1 MAKLTLTFDN
11 GPHPATTDA
20 VLLTLAERELP
31 ATFFVVGEQLRKPGG
46 RAAATR
52 ARDAGHWIGNHSL
65 THSIPLGDEQ
75 DPARAVEEIV
85 AAQDLLGDLAHADRL
100 FRPFGG
106 GGHLGPHLL
115 NRAAVDELAR
125 DAYTVVLWN
134 CVPRDWED
142 PIGWVDRALASIAE
156 QDWTVLVLH
165 DQPTRAM
172 EQLGQFLDR
181 ALEQGAE
188 PVQAFPDDCVPMR
201 RGQRQWA
208 FEHLVASA
216 P

>member
-1 MAKLTLTFDN
+1 VPKLTLTFDN
-11 GPHPATTDA
+11 GPHPATTDS
-20 VLLTLAERELP
+20 VLAALAERALP

-46 RAAATR
+46 RHAAQR
-52 ARDAGHWIGNHSL
+52 AHEAGHWVGNHSM
-65 THSIPLGDEQ
+65 THSVPLGEEPDS
-75 DPARAVEEIV
+75 ARAVEEIV
-85 AAQDLLGDLAHADRL
+85 AAEQLVGDLAHPDRL

-115 NRAAVDELAR
+115 SQAAVDRLVS

-142 PIGWVDRALASIAE
+142 TVGWVDRALAALAD

-172 EQLGQFLDR
+172 EHLPEFLDR
-181 ALEQGAE
+181 ALEQGADI
-188 PVQAFPDDCVPMR
+188 VQGFPDACVPLR
-201 RGQRQWA
+201 RGQRQWP
-208 FEHLVASA
+208 FEHLVA
-216 P
+216 

>member
-1 MAKLTLTFDN
+1 VTKLTLTFDN

-20 VLLTLAERELP
+20 VLAALAERGLP

-46 RAAATR
+46 RQAAVR
-52 ARDAGHWIGNHSL
+52 ARQAGHWIGNHSL
-65 THSIPLGDEQ
+65 THSVPLGEEH

-85 AAQDLLGDLAHADRL
+85 AAQELVGELAHPDRL

-115 NRAAVDELAR
+115 SQAAVDQLVK

-142 PIGWVDRALASIAE
+142 PVGWVDRALTVMADQA
-156 QDWTVLVLH
+156 WTVLVLH

-172 EQLGQFLDR
+172 DRLPEFLDR

-188 PVQAFPDDCVPMR
+188 PVQAFPDDCVPIR

-208 FEHLVASA
+208 FEHLVAD
-216 P
+216 